1 MKFSLPIIHFQR
13 PYISCKKTFKF
24 NPFRLS
30 IVFHTE
36 TSHLIYTVNQITGFY
51 MKCNTGLKWVNYQID
66 WLTVLMLSLV
76 FIRFAYVLNSQWTKG
91 SESPF
96 IFDLPPTPTPPPPRI
111 FEIFLI
117 PQ

>member
-24 NPFRLS
+24 NPFQLS

-36 TSHLIYTVNQITGFY
+36 TSHLSYTVNQITGFY

-66 WLTVLMLSLV
+66 WLTVVMLSLV

-91 SESPF
+91 SEAP
-96 IFDLPPTPTPPPPRI
+96 LY
-111 FEIFLI
+111 
-117 PQ
+117 